1 LGKTKKAKTSHL
13 CKKKSTMKRIGIIL
27 FTLLTFI
34 GCRKDHED
42 HEEIHEIKVAAL
54 LSQTGGWS
62 NLGITSKASLEI
74 AAEEINADFKCRHI
88 PFRIELT
95 VFETQLDPI
104 IAAQTIENIS
114 ANGYKFVIGPQS
126 SAELA
131 LVKPIADSLGI
142 LVVSQ
147 GSTAS
152 SLSIANDMIF
162 RYVPGDQIEGA
173 ALANSIKNAGKQ
185 ALVTLAR
192 NDAGNLGLQ
201 NSVGN
206 NFTSLG
212 GNVVSVGNYETTVT
226 DFTTVLANVKSQI
239 LSFNGSYTNDQIA
252 VYLASFDEAV
262 ALFNQASSDPTLTG
276 VNWYGGDGFVKNA
289 ALLQDPAAAQ
299 FALATNFFCPDFG
312 LPMSTEYLWS
322 SIITTI
328 NGMTGIQSDAYT
340 LAAYDAMHVISKMIE
355 AEDGIPS
362 SAASLQSAF
371 INSSNGYSGATGV
384 ISLNENGDRSSG
396 SFNYWGIENVNGT
409 YQWVFVG
416 QSE

>member
-1 LGKTKKAKTSHL
+1 MSASLPQFKKNM
-13 CKKKSTMKRIGIIL
+13 KKLLVL
-27 FTLLTFI
+27 FFCVITI
-34 GCRKDHED
+34 VSCRKDHE
-42 HEEIHEIKVAAL
+42 HEEVQEIKVAAL

-62 NLGITSKASLEI
+62 NLGITSKSALEI
-74 AAEEINADFKCRHI
+74 AVDKINADFKCRHI
-88 PFRIELT
+88 PFRFELT
-95 VFETQLDPI
+95 VFETQLDPV
-104 IAAQTIENIS
+104 IAAQTVENIS
-114 ANGYKFVIGPQS
+114 SSGYKFIIGPQS

-152 SLSIANDMIF
+152 SLAIANDMIF

-201 NSVGN
+201 SSVGN
-206 NFTSLG
+206 NFTNLG
-212 GNVVSVGNYETTVT
+212 GNVISVGNYETTAT
-226 DFTTVLANVKSQI
+226 DFTTVLADVKSQI
-239 LSFNGSYTNDQIA
+239 IGLNSTYTNEQIA

-262 ALFNQASSDPTLTG
+262 ALFNQASSDPILSG

-299 FALATNFFCPDFG
+299 FAIATNFFCPDFG

-371 INSSNGYSGATGV
+371 LNASNGYSGATGV
-384 ISLNENGDRSSG
+384 ISLNDNGDRASG
-396 SFNYWGIENVNGT
+396 SFDYWGLENVNGT

>member
-1 LGKTKKAKTSHL
+1 
-13 CKKKSTMKRIGIIL
+13 MKRLLVL
-27 FTLLTFI
+27 FFCFATI
-34 GCRKDHED
+34 VSCRKDHE
-42 HEEIHEIKVAAL
+42 HEEVHEIKVAAL

-74 AAEEINADFKCRHI
+74 AVDEINADFKCRHI

-95 VFETQLDPI
+95 VFETQLDPV
-104 IAAQTIENIS
+104 IAAQTVENIS
-114 ANGYKFVIGPQS
+114 ASGYKFIIGPQS

-152 SLSIANDMIF
+152 SLAIANDMVF
-162 RYVPGDQIEGA
+162 RFVPGDQIEGA
-173 ALANSIKNAGKQ
+173 ALANTMKNAGKQ
-185 ALVTLAR
+185 ALVTVAR
-192 NDAGNLGLQ
+192 NDAGNIGLQ

-206 NFTSLG
+206 NFTNLG
-212 GNVVSVGNYETTVT
+212 GNVVSVGTYETTVA
-226 DFTTVLANVKSQI
+226 DFTTVLADVKSQI
-239 LSFNGSYTNDQIA
+239 LSFNSTYTNDQIA

-262 ALFNQASSDPTLTG
+262 ALFNQASADPTLSG
-276 VNWYGGDGFVKNA
+276 VNWYGGDGFVKNS

-340 LAAYDAMHVISKMIE
+340 VAAYDAMHVISKMIE
-355 AEDGIPS
+355 AEDGIPGS
-362 SAASLQSAF
+362 STSLQSAF
-371 INSSNGYSGATGV
+371 LNAANGYSGATGV
-384 ISLNENGDRSSG
+384 ISLNENGDRASG
-396 SFNYWGIENVNGT
+396 SFDYWGIENVNGT

>member
-1 LGKTKKAKTSHL
+1 MKKL
-13 CKKKSTMKRIGIIL
+13 LVL
-27 FTLLTFI
+27 FFCVITI
-34 GCRKDHED
+34 VSCRKEHE
-42 HEEIHEIKVAAL
+42 HEEVQEIKVAAL

-62 NLGITSKASLEI
+62 NLGITSKAALEI
-74 AAEEINADFKCRHI
+74 AVDNINADFKCRHI
-88 PFRIELT
+88 PFRFELT
-95 VFETQLDPI
+95 VFETQLDPV
-104 IAAQTIENIS
+104 IAAQTVENIS
-114 ANGYKFVIGPQS
+114 SSGYKFIIGPQS

-152 SLSIANDMIF
+152 SLAIANDMIF

-201 NSVGN
+201 SSVGN
-206 NFTSLG
+206 NFTNLG
-212 GNVVSVGNYETTVT
+212 GNVISVGNYETTTT
-226 DFTTVLANVKSQI
+226 DFTTVLADVKSQI
-239 LSFNGSYTNDQIA
+239 IGLNSTYTNDQIA

-262 ALFNQASSDPTLTG
+262 ALFNQASSDPILSE

-289 ALLQDPAAAQ
+289 AILQDPAAAQ
-299 FALATNFFCPDFG
+299 FAIATNFFCPDFG

-322 SIITTI
+322 AIITTI

-371 INSSNGYSGATGV
+371 LNASNGYSGATGV
-384 ISLNENGDRSSG
+384 ISLNDNGDRASG
-396 SFNYWGIENVNGT
+396 SFDYWGLENVNGT

>member
-1 LGKTKKAKTSHL
+1 MREFKKIM
-13 CKKKSTMKRIGIIL
+13 KKLLVL
-27 FTLLTFI
+27 FFCVITI
-34 GCRKDHED
+34 VSCRKEHE
-42 HEEIHEIKVAAL
+42 HEEVQEIKVAAL

-62 NLGITSKASLEI
+62 NLGITSKAAIEI
-74 AAEEINADFKCRHI
+74 AVDKINADFKCRHI
-88 PFRIELT
+88 PFRFELT
-95 VFETQLDPI
+95 VFETQLDPV
-104 IAAQTIENIS
+104 IAAQTVENIS
-114 ANGYKFVIGPQS
+114 SSGYKFIIGPQS

-152 SLSIANDMIF
+152 SLAIANDMIF

-201 NSVGN
+201 SSVGN
-206 NFTSLG
+206 NFTNLG
-212 GNVVSVGNYETTVT
+212 GNVISVGNYETTTT
-226 DFTTVLANVKSQI
+226 DFTTVLADVKSQI
-239 LSFNGSYTNDQIA
+239 IGLNSTYTNEQIA

-262 ALFNQASSDPTLTG
+262 ALFNQASSDPILSE

-289 ALLQDPAAAQ
+289 AILQDPAAAQ
-299 FALATNFFCPDFG
+299 FAIATNFFCPDFG

-322 SIITTI
+322 AIITTI

-371 INSSNGYSGATGV
+371 LNASNGYSGATGV
-384 ISLNENGDRSSG
+384 ISLNDNGDRASG
-396 SFNYWGIENVNGT
+396 SFDYWGLENVNGT